1 MSLQNSL
8 IFKRL
13 VRMPNWDDHPLKNNL
28 PGYGTKDT
36 ENKNPSKKI
45 FINLARTKLII
56 HDINVSLFLKV
67 LNSPLEKKTLQLEV
81 DRD

>member
-28 PGYGTKDT
+28 PGYGTEDT
-36 ENKNPSKKI
+36 EQNRSKKI
-45 FINLARTKLII
+45 FTNLARTDLII
-56 HDINVSLFLKV
+56 HDVNVSFSISLLKV
-67 LNSPLEKKTLQLEV
+67 LNSPLEKYYS
-81 DRD
+81 